1 MGLHRAPRRV
11 ALTALRLSLAA
22 VIVTAL
28 AAALP
33 TAAPGPPATVAAT
46 PLPPPVMLDA
56 AAPVRGAAPTRVR
69 IPSVSLDSSLARLGL
84 DATGALT
91 PPSNFARAGWYS
103 KGPAP
108 GEIGP
113 AVIAGHVDSYTGPAV
128 FFRLAQV
135 AVGSEVL
142 VGRSDGTTLR
152 FTVTRVARYPK
163 TAFPSAEVYGPT
175 PTAEL
180 RLITCGGQF
189 DRSRRSYV
197 DNVVVFARLSGPDA
211 G

>member
-33 TAAPGPPATVAAT
+33 TAAPAPRTMVAAT
-46 PLPPPVMLDA
+46 LPPPPVVVDA
-56 AAPVRGAAPTRVR
+56 AAPVRGAAPTRVE
-69 IPSVSLDSSLARLGL
+69 IPSVSVDSSLARLGL

-91 PPSNFARAGWYS
+91 PPSNFAQAGWFS
-103 KGPAP
+103 NGPVP

-135 AVGSEVL
+135 AVGDEVL
-142 VGRSDGTTLR
+142 VGRRDRTTLR

>member
-1 MGLHRAPRRV
+1 MGLHRAPRGV

-33 TAAPGPPATVAAT
+33 TTAPGPPATVATT
-46 PLPPPVMLDA
+46 PPPPPVVVDA
-56 AAPVRGAAPTRVR
+56 AAPVREAAPTRVR
-69 IPSVSLDSSLARLGL
+69 IPSVSVDSSLARLGL
-84 DATGALT
+84 DASGALT
-91 PPSNFARAGWYS
+91 PPSNFAQAGWFS
-103 KGPAP
+103 QGPAP

-128 FFRLAQV
+128 FFR
-135 AVGSEVL
+135 L

-197 DNVVVFARLSGPDA
+197 DDVVVFARLS
-211 G
+211 